1 MTALSSTQRWLQSV
15 LGPYADAALV
25 YAHVDALL
33 ARYPSLSPRTAMYT
47 HDDGRTQLLLCV
59 GGTLQ
64 ISFKARPF
72 NIPVAIWI
80 RHGHPREPPIV
91 FVTPTATML
100 VRPSRAV
107 DVSGRV
113 RDERPAYG
121 VEAATYLE
129 HWASKP
135 EGCDLVRLAE
145 SLIALWSAAPP
156 VYARP
161 AASPSPSPVS
171 PVASTSY
178 RPAPVPPQPASPA
191 PVQPQRPMIPPRPP
205 PRPAED
211 LLDAVDQVAASSSS
225 SAGPAPLRPLNPELA
240 ALRQALHAKLVN
252 AHTALHTSHQA
263 FAQRQAAFA
272 ADLAK
277 GEPAL
282 LDEMARLEAVRDVC
296 RTVATRY
303 GELVARAEANVADVA
318 ARTDVP
324 VDEIVCA
331 STVVGNQC
339 VGQIVVKLTAHRLLD
354 LVADDSALQ
363 DTMYQ
368 LSRALDA
375 DPPRID
381 TERFLKVRR

>member
-1 MTALSSTQRWLQSV
+1 MAANGQQSRTQAWLSSV
-15 LGPYADAALV
+15 LGPYENAGFV
-25 YAHVDALL
+25 YSQANALL
-33 ARYPSLSPRTAMYT
+33 AAYPSLSPRTATYT
-47 HDDGRTQLLLCV
+47 HNDGRTQLLLCI
-59 GGTLQ
+59 GGTLP
-64 ISFKARPF
+64 ITFKARAF
-72 NIPVAIWI
+72 HIPVAVWI
-80 RHGHPREPPIV
+80 RHSHPREAPIV

-100 VRPSRAV
+100 VRASRAV

-145 SLIALWSAAPP
+145 SLIALWSTAPP

-161 AASPSPSPVS
+161 AAAPSPSPSPVS

-178 RPAPVPPQPASPA
+178 RRPPVPPQPNGVPLA
-191 PVQPQRPMIPPRPP
+191 QRPIVPPRPP
-205 PRPAED
+205 PRATED
-211 LLDAVDQVAASSSS
+211 LLDAVDQPEAS

-252 AHTALHTSHQA
+252 AHTALHASHQA
-263 FAQRQAAFA
+263 FAQRQAAYA

-296 RTVATRY
+296 RTVAQRY
-303 GELVARAEANVADVA
+303 GDLVARAEANVADVA

-331 STVVGNQC
+331 NTVVGNQC
-339 VGQIVVKLTAHRLLD
+339 VRIRVC
-354 LVADDSALQ
+354 ADDAGCS
-363 DTMYQ
+363 T
-368 LSRALDA
+368 
-375 DPPRID
+375 
-381 TERFLKVRR
+381 